1 MRRVARVELK
11 IDPKAIS
18 YEELTEVELMG
29 EVEEEIKEILS
40 RGMRGRGSSVIQT
53 ADYIEMDEFCP
64 KCEGTHLKEVY
75 DTKCSPMVH
84 RHYCY
89 ECENEWVA

>member
-1 MRRVARVELK
+1 MLRVARVELQ

-18 YEELTEVELMG
+18 DEELTEEQVMEV
-29 EVEEEIKEILS
+29 VEEEIKEILS
-40 RGMRGRGSSVIQT
+40 RGMRGCNSSAIQK

-64 KCEGTHLKEVY
+64 KCEGTHLKEVF

-84 RHYCY
+84 RHFCY
-89 ECENEWVA
+89 GCDNEWVT